1 MNSPI
6 SGISKF
12 FKIVIIGDSGVGKT
26 ALIQRLTDNKFSETS
41 ATVGVQYQ
49 PYICPLSSN
58 KNNANCFDQNSNE
71 IEDTVQL
78 QIWDTAGQER
88 YKSISKAYF
97 RNALGAVLVFDITNI
112 NTFENASMWLQE
124 LRESCNQNAF
134 ILLVGNKK
142 DRENDRE
149 VSEEAALEFARQ
161 QIIEY
166 REASALSG
174 DNVKETFARLAFA
187 ISEKTRQGIIQI
199 NQEKKNETIEQ
210 SNTKDEKNEKN
221 CKC

>member
-12 FKIVIIGDSGVGKT
+12 FKIVVIGDSGVGKT
-26 ALIQRLTDNKFSETS
+26 ALIQRLTDNKFSETT

-49 PYICPLSSN
+49 PYVCPLSSN
-58 KNNANCFDQNSNE
+58 NSNSDQNSN
-71 IEDTVQL
+71 EDTVQL
-78 QIWDTAGQER
+78 QIWDTAGQEK

-97 RNALGAVLVFDITNI
+97 RNALGAVLVFDITDMSS
-112 NTFENASMWLQE
+112 FENASTWLQE

-142 DRENDRE
+142 DRENERE
-149 VSEEAALEFARQ
+149 VGEEAAKEFARQ
-161 QIIEY
+161 QRIEY

-174 DNVKETFARLAFA
+174 DNVKETFSRLAFA
-187 ISEKTRQGIIQI
+187 ISEKTRQGIIQV
-199 NQEKKNETIEQ
+199 NQQTQNETINQNEDKGQ
-210 SNTKDEKNEKN
+210 KNEKK

>member
-1 MNSPI
+1 MKSPI

-58 KNNANCFDQNSNE
+58 KNNNSGQNSN
-71 IEDTVQL
+71 DTDDAVQL
-78 QIWDTAGQER
+78 QIWDTAGQEK

-97 RNALGAVLVFDITNI
+97 RNAVGAVLVFDITDI

-142 DRENDRE
+142 DRESERE
-149 VSEEAALEFARQ
+149 VGEEAAREFARQ
-161 QIIEY
+161 QMIEY
-166 REASALSG
+166 REASALNG

-187 ISEKTRQGIIQI
+187 ISEKTKQGIIQI
-199 NQEKKNETIEQ
+199 NQQKQKESIEQNEINDEKK
-210 SNTKDEKNEKN
+210 EKK